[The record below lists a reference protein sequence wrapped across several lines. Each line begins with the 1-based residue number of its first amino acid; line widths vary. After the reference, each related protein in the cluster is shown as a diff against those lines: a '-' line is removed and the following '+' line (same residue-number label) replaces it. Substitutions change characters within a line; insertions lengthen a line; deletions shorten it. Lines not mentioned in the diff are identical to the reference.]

1 MEQNEINEKEN
12 NKNNTK
18 EEENKD
24 ENQNNE
30 NIKEKSKENEIIKEE
45 KKEEEKLNKDET
57 TKEYIL
63 RCEICH
69 LIPIIKIDKK
79 TYKIHCKCENKHI
92 KTDINLSKAL
102 NGYKQFSMKTCSM
115 CGEKSEEDNYI
126 CLQCQKVFCLDGGCK
141 KKHTK
146 ENPNHKLIDT
156 NSFDMTCLEHLTAF
170 SKYCKDCKKNI
181 CIKCQRAQHGGHRLL
196 DFGEILP
203 LPEETEKGKKI
214 FETKKEK
221 LLKLKECI
229 TDWYEEFNKKIKNL
243 LDCIEAQ
250 ILINENIL
258 KTFKTEIMNYQMI
271 ENFNYFS
278 SEENLEMYSNNELMS
293 FVNEKMWLAKT
304 FFIAQIL
311 TKLEQPIK
319 LKDEEKK
326 INSSDALPNITK
338 INSEDNILPIRK
350 STVVNKMNFK
360 ERDKKEKINSSL
372 NQLSIKN
379 AKTFSGSL
387 ILKDSV
393 KNSKDVYWS
402 LNEIKNKNI
411 SKKSL
416 KSNINIKENI
426 YSCLIDNKRII
437 FLGSDSCLHIY
448 RFDSKNN
455 KIEKEFS
462 IKGLDGKVNTISEIK
477 DDFLVV
483 GTSNSTIKIIEIL
496 GNKKH
501 RIHQEI
507 INLDK
512 DSIYK
517 IIEISNF
524 DLMSC
529 NERNIILLKFK
540 KNNYYEICQEIKLN
554 TPTCC
559 LLQISENI
567 IAANHIILN
576 KISFY
581 ELNKNQLNLI
591 KDIDNI
597 ELSLSNNSMVILN
610 DNYFCSIAKQNIYII
625 SIDNLVLVQKIDLKM
640 NITNIFPLC
649 SGMVL
654 LCHYKEKEKGKLDYS
669 LSIKSF
675 EEKNK
680 DLLIDFDQCI
690 INKGVDNID
699 DIFYLNFFNP
709 NSMIIVSQSNISLWG

>member
-1 MEQNEINEKEN
+1 MEPNEINEKEN
-12 NKNNTK
+12 NKNNIK

-181 CIKCQRAQHGGHRLL
+181 CIKCQRAQHGGHQLL

-203 LPEETEKGKKI
+203 LPEEIEKGKKI

-304 FFIAQIL
+304 FFMAQIL

-360 ERDKKEKINSSL
+360 EKDKKEKINSSL

-524 DLMSC
+524 DLISC

-567 IAANHIILN
+567 LAANHIILN

-610 DNYFCSIAKQNIYII
+610 DKYFCSIAKQNIYII

>member
-1 MEQNEINEKEN
+1 
-12 NKNNTK
+12 
-18 EEENKD
+18 
-24 ENQNNE
+24 
-30 NIKEKSKENEIIKEE
+30 
-45 KKEEEKLNKDET
+45 
-57 TKEYIL
+57 
-63 RCEICH
+63 
-69 LIPIIKIDKK
+69 
-79 TYKIHCKCENKHI
+79 
-92 KTDINLSKAL
+92 
-102 NGYKQFSMKTCSM
+102 
-115 CGEKSEEDNYI
+115 
-126 CLQCQKVFCLDGGCK
+126 
-141 KKHTK
+141 
-146 ENPNHKLIDT
+146 
-156 NSFDMTCLEHLTAF
+156 
-170 SKYCKDCKKNI
+170 
-181 CIKCQRAQHGGHRLL
+181 
-196 DFGEILP
+196 
-203 LPEETEKGKKI
+203 
-214 FETKKEK
+214 
-221 LLKLKECI
+221 
-229 TDWYEEFNKKIKNL
+229 
-243 LDCIEAQ
+243 
-250 ILINENIL
+250 
-258 KTFKTEIMNYQMI
+258 
-271 ENFNYFS
+271 
-278 SEENLEMYSNNELMS
+278 
-293 FVNEKMWLAKT
+293 
-304 FFIAQIL
+304 
-311 TKLEQPIK
+311 
-319 LKDEEKK
+319 
-326 INSSDALPNITK
+326 
-338 INSEDNILPIRK
+338 
-350 STVVNKMNFK
+350 MNFK

-524 DLMSC
+524 DLISC

-581 ELNKNQLNLI
+581 
-591 KDIDNI
+591 
-597 ELSLSNNSMVILN
+597 
-610 DNYFCSIAKQNIYII
+610 
-625 SIDNLVLVQKIDLKM
+625 
-640 NITNIFPLC
+640 
-649 SGMVL
+649 
-654 LCHYKEKEKGKLDYS
+654 
-669 LSIKSF
+669 
-675 EEKNK
+675 
-680 DLLIDFDQCI
+680 
-690 INKGVDNID
+690 
-699 DIFYLNFFNP
+699 
-709 NSMIIVSQSNISLWG
+709 